1 MLSYFDPRF
10 GYFADESALS
20 KLTNPPCLR
29 SSLLFRYRNVTPK
42 GGETPMAK
50 SNAQRQREWRQ
61 RQKEKQLCTYG
72 GCPNQAPEGYSL
84 CDEHRALAREI
95 RRGRVRDLEAQVDT
109 LRLEN
114 AELRG
119 RYGELEACYA
129 EAGEHA
135 GLQVRYAELQKMYRE
150 LGRAVLGL
158 S

>member
-1 MLSYFDPRF
+1 M
-10 GYFADESALS
+10 
-20 KLTNPPCLR
+20 
-29 SSLLFRYRNVTPK
+29 
-42 GGETPMAK
+42 
-50 SNAQRQREWRQ
+50 
-61 RQKEKQLCTYG
+61 
-72 GCPNQAPEGYSL
+72 
-84 CDEHRALAREI
+84 
-95 RRGRVRDLEAQVDT
+95 DT